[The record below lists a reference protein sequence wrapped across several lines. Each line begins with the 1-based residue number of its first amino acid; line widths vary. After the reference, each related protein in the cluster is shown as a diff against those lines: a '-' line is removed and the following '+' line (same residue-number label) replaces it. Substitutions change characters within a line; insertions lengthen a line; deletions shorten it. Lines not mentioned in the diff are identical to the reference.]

1 MPDPTPYSP
10 DYDFTASDKGTE
22 LNIELASV
30 AEASESLAAAIRDV
44 RRADGKLQNGSVTV
58 EALAPGVLS
67 VLGPNGDVVIAAVD
81 AAEAAADT
89 AVAQVALATTAQAA
103 ATAQVALATAQAD
116 ASATS
121 ATAAAAS
128 AATATTQ
135 AGIATT
141 QAGLAAGSASTA
153 ASAGATAGTS
163 AGATAGASAAATAL
177 AARPCFSAHMNGT
190 DQTGLV
196 TATWTKLLFG
206 TELFDVGSAYNTANS
221 RWTPAAGKYHISA
234 AAQFKAGTVDARQCA
249 IAVYKNGTI
258 FRMFAAL
265 VSGTTD
271 ATAVNGSCI
280 VDANGTDYF
289 EIFAIGMGV
298 GNKTVSGVASETW
311 FEGSAI

>member
-89 AVAQVALATTAQAA
+89 AVAQVALAEAAQAA

-153 ASAGATAGTS
+153 AS

-271 ATAVNGSCI
+271 AAAVNGSCI